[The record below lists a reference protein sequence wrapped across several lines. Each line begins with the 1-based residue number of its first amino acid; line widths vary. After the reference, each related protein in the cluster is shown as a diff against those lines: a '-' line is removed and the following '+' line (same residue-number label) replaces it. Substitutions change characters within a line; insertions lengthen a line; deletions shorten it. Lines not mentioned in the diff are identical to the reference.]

1 MAAVRLDQPVL
12 MSAEQIRRREFVT
25 ARRGYDT
32 DQVRLYLAE
41 VADQVEHMSS
51 MIREARLEAESAFK
65 GGAPT
70 HPDPYD
76 RLADRV
82 ASVIREADVTAE
94 RLRSDGAQEA
104 ERMLLEARR
113 DADRIRTDAQAK
125 AEQARAEAERALHE
139 ARSQAD
145 RTIAGLATRR
155 ATLVD
160 QLAQMQERLLG
171 VAQELE
177 AAIEHPDDEP
187 APEASADAP
196 AEAPSPWA
204 PRRTEEVVDVTDAN
218 ADHTG
223 DEPHEPSAPQPQL
236 IVADEILEGID
247 DPSYAELWE
256 GSEALQLD
264 MPEIPPLDLSWGD
277 DDED

>member
-25 ARRGYDT
+25 TRRGYDA
-32 DQVRLYLAE
+32 DQVRRYLEE
-41 VADQVEHMSS
+41 VADQVELMSS
-51 MIREARLEAESAFK
+51 MIREARLEAESAFHA
-65 GGAPT
+65 GAQP

-76 RLADRV
+76 RLAERV

-94 RLRSDGAQEA
+94 RLRTDGANEA
-104 ERMLLEARR
+104 ERMLLEART

-125 AEQARAEAERALHE
+125 AEEARSEAERALHE
-139 ARSQAD
+139 ARTEAD
-145 RTIAGLATRR
+145 HTIAGLATRR
-155 ATLVD
+155 AALVD
-160 QLAQMQERLLG
+160 QLAQMQEKLLG

-177 AAIEHPDDEP
+177 AAIEHPE
-187 APEASADAP
+187 EELEQLDAP
-196 AEAPSPWA
+196 AAEPGETPSPWA
-204 PRRTEEVVDVTDAN
+204 PRPTDEIVDVTGGD
-218 ADHTG
+218 DHEH
-223 DEPHEPSAPQPQL
+223 DEGERPSAPTPQL

-256 GSEALQLD
+256 GAEALHLD

-277 DDED
+277 DDD

>member
-1 MAAVRLDQPVL
+1 

-25 ARRGYDT
+25 TRRGYDA
-32 DQVRLYLAE
+32 DQVRRYLEE
-41 VADQVEHMSS
+41 VADQVELMSS
-51 MIREARLEAESAFK
+51 MLREARLEAESAFHA
-65 GGAPT
+65 GSQP

-76 RLADRV
+76 RLGERV

-94 RLRSDGAQEA
+94 RLRSDGVREA
-104 ERMLLEARR
+104 ERMLLEART

-125 AEQARAEAERALHE
+125 AEEARSEAERALHE
-139 ARSQAD
+139 ARTEAD

-171 VAQELE
+171 VAKELE
-177 AAIEHPDDEP
+177 ATIEHPEDEQL
-187 APEASADAP
+187 EASAQEP

-204 PRRTEEVVDVTDAN
+204 ARSADEIVDVTGGD
-218 ADHTG
+218 DQQEG
-223 DEPHEPSAPQPQL
+223 DERPPGPTPQL

-264 MPEIPPLDLSWGD
+264 MPEIPPLDLSWGE
-277 DDED
+277 DDEG